1 MGGQG
6 DTQDMMDFKRE
17 IAECDTDI
25 PLNDTNTTVLR
36 EPAISQKLLK
46 NGDHASLDETMHATA
61 QDSGYNSSGSSAHHS
76 PAETLSGGRDDGEP
90 IRTRSRTSSRTSISS
105 IPASVLTNLPD
116 GMKPMNLQD
125 TQDSV
130 YQPWDY
136 HGPRAVHTIR
146 QREGTFR
153 KPSSVRAM
161 QMHTEDEADYEY
173 HLTPPKRRGSQ
184 RTSDFS
190 IRSAGS
196 SPFKRSPFY
205 SPTAAAGK
213 PKIKKEYPLVLLHCT
228 LLSPS
233 LPVAGLVAHPD
244 RKKILSEVLPSVY
257 WKRWKLLE
265 EKIGS
270 GILRDRGV
278 LISHPEDMYD
288 LLEERLLE
296 SLELQVP
303 RLDHGHFLGRDETES
318 DREDRLAKEDSSTE
332 DEGDEC
338 PDCGGRVLRHNT
350 TRKWE
355 VKVFAANGMMRA
367 GAWAAAWKEME
378 KVDVEVSVWLPSHVR
393 AELEERVAED
403 SSHIDNGFGQ
413 PLLQEPGNIISGPPN
428 LTLTPAPQ
436 KAGSGSH
443 ATQHRDRSPSPV
455 TTRHRPQD
463 NKTCES
469 NARKPSEE
477 IDLQTLLVNYIRV
490 LANDRRNIAIV
501 FLSVLVV
508 FVAINSRSATVVPDL
523 RPFPENI
530 LEFTA
535 SSVVPLQEPE
545 TQPWSER
552 TDSRTLSVT
561 VPDSTVVVAPSA
573 EPVTFSSLD
582 DFSDPPVNRLIS
594 EPDESQ
600 QPTPNEVF
608 VESADIVSEEGQQEP
623 SSENNPEKLPQTASD
638 TVPIDSVNAL
648 PDMEEQ
654 ERFREDAPEESQPA
668 AADNL
673 PAENAQFDS
682 EKGEQQSSD
691 DEPLELPPT
700 MSDTASVGGVE
711 IASVEPEQLSQASE
725 NEPKEPLPTMAGPP
739 SSDGFDA
746 FSEAKE
752 VLQAKETV
760 STEEARSSTV
770 SVDDSSIDPPLSLDE
785 QHNKHEQGD
794 KTQHNEQLE
803 QYEPSASNEQNKQN
817 EANEIYDM

>member
-1 MGGQG
+1 MDGQI
-6 DTQDMMDFKRE
+6 DSQNFMESKRE
-17 IAECDTDI
+17 PAECDANI
-25 PLNDTNTTVLR
+25 PLDSTTTPALPER
-36 EPAISQKLLK
+36 AISQKLLEH
-46 NGDHASLDETMHATA
+46 GDHVSLDETMLVTA
-61 QDSGYNSSGSSAHHS
+61 QDSGYNSSGSSTHHS
-76 PAETLSGGRDDGEP
+76 PAETLSGGGDDGEP
-90 IRTRSRTSSRTSISS
+90 IRTRSRASSRTSISS

-116 GMKPMNLQD
+116 GIRPMNLRD
-125 TQDSV
+125 TQEYV
-130 YQPWDY
+130 YQPWDH
-136 HGPRAVHTIR
+136 HGPRTVHTIR

-161 QMHTEDEADYEY
+161 QMHTEDEADYDY

-213 PKIKKEYPLVLLHCT
+213 PKVKKEYPLVLLHCT

-270 GILRDRGV
+270 GVLRDRGV

-296 SLELQVP
+296 SLELQDP

-318 DREDRLAKEDSSTE
+318 DREGRLAKDDSSTE

-355 VKVFAANGMMRA
+355 VKVFAANGLMRA

-378 KVDVEVSVWLPSHVR
+378 KVDVEVGLWLPSDVR
-393 AELEERVAED
+393 AELGKRVAED

-413 PLLQEPGNIISGPPN
+413 PLLQEPRNIPSGPPN
-428 LTLTPAPQ
+428 LALTPTPQ

-443 ATQHRDRSPSPV
+443 VTQHRERSPSPV
-455 TTRHRPQD
+455 TTRYRPQD
-463 NKTCES
+463 DQKCES
-469 NARKPSEE
+469 NTRKPSEE

-508 FVAINSRSATVVPDL
+508 FIAINSRSATVVSDL
-523 RPFPENI
+523 HPFPENI
-530 LEFTA
+530 LESTA

-545 TQPWSER
+545 TQSWSER

-561 VPDSTVVVAPSA
+561 VPDSTAVVAPSA
-573 EPVTFSSLD
+573 EPVTFSGLD
-582 DFSDPPVNRLIS
+582 SFPGPPVKRFLS
-594 EPDESQ
+594 EPEESQ
-600 QPTPNEVF
+600 QPKPSEVF
-608 VESADIVSEEGQQEP
+608 VESADFVSEDGQQEP
-623 SSENNPEKLPQTASD
+623 PSENKPEKLSRTASD
-638 TVPIDSVNAL
+638 TVSIESVHES

-654 ERFREDAPEESQPA
+654 EHFRENAQEESQLA
-668 AADNL
+668 AADNS
-673 PAENAQFDS
+673 AIENAEFDS
-682 EKGEQQSSD
+682 EKGEQQSSENKD
-691 DEPLELPPT
+691 VEPPPT
-700 MSDTASVGGVE
+700 MSDTASVE
-711 IASVEPEQLSQASE
+711 SVEVASAALVQSSSK
-725 NEPKEPLPTMAGPP
+725 NEPKEPLPATTGTP
-739 SSDGFDA
+739 SSDGSHD

-752 VLQAKETV
+752 TFQASETAF
-760 STEEARSSTV
+760 SEEAQSSTV
-770 SVDDSSIDPPLSLDE
+770 SVDDSINDLPLPLDE
-785 QHNKHEQGD
+785 QHNQHEQID
-794 KTQHNEQLE
+794 ETQHNEQLE
-803 QYEPSASNEQNKQN
+803 QHEPSASN
-817 EANEIYDM
+817 